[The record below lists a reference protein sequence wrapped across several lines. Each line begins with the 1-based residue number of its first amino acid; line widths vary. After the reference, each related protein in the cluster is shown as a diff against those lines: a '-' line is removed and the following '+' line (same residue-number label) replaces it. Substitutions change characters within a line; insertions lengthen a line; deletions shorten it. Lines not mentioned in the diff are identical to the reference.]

1 MTDGGFRT
9 DLRAWLADNP
19 PPGRDGHTVE
29 QQRRWQRTLHDA
41 GWAGIAWPRE
51 LGGRGASPRQQLIF
65 HEEHERAGGNE
76 LNLFF
81 VALSHAG
88 PTIIAHGTDE
98 QRARFLPAI
107 LRGELIFCQC
117 FSEPGAG
124 SDLAAVRT
132 KAVVDGDHLVI
143 TGEKR
148 WSTHAQ
154 YADRTEMLVRTD
166 GSSKHGGLTFVLAD
180 MHAPGVEVR
189 PLPTMDGGAEL
200 NEVFFDEVRVPMTD
214 VVGELGEGWRI
225 ATTTLLFERST
236 AFAGMVMATQREMA
250 QLATSLDGDPLAE
263 DRAGALA
270 ARALG
275 MRALLYRA
283 VDADEVAEPTPA
295 GSAIKLLA
303 SELGF
308 DLWQERALRDPDA
321 MVGWLRSFGLR
332 IGGGTSEIQ
341 RNIIGERVLA
351 LPREPRR

>member
-1 MTDGGFRT
+1 M
-9 DLRAWLADNP
+9 
-19 PPGRDGHTVE
+19 
-29 QQRRWQRTLHDA
+29 
-41 GWAGIAWPRE
+41 
-51 LGGRGASPRQQLIF
+51 
-65 HEEHERAGGNE
+65 
-76 LNLFF
+76 
-81 VALSHAG
+81 
-88 PTIIAHGTDE
+88 
-98 QRARFLPAI
+98 
-107 LRGELIFCQC
+107 
-117 FSEPGAG
+117 
-124 SDLAAVRT
+124 RT

-250 QLATSLDGDPLAE
+250 QLADVARRRPARRGPRRRPGRSGPRHARPALPGGRRRRGRRAHAGRQRHQAPRQRA
-263 DRAGALA
+263 RVRPVAGAC
-270 ARALG
+270 
-275 MRALLYRA
+275 
-283 VDADEVAEPTPA
+283 VAGPA
-295 GSAIKLLA
+295 
-303 SELGF
+303 
-308 DLWQERALRDPDA
+308 A